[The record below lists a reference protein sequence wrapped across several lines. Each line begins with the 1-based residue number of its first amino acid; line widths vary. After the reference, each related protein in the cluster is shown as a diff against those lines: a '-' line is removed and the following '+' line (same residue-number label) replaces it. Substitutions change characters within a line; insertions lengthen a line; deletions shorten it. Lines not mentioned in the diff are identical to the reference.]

1 MPASLLYGPG
11 MAPRT
16 GILPPSCWA
25 SASDLFTPFRGSSHP
40 SAGMLPESGAVADLP
55 LYSRRGIGLL
65 VSEVCGII
73 CHSTLLDEVT
83 SMLLRFG
90 VANHRSIHD
99 YQELFL
105 TASKRIKREGISIPV
120 PMLQQAAVPVAAIY
134 GPNASGKSNL
144 IDALNEIRRAIVRSH
159 QASGA
164 TDPIPRSPFLLDTKA
179 VKEPTRFD
187 CTFTLSETNYEKAES
202 DHDAAVY
209 EYGFEF
215 KSREFTREWLFR
227 TIRKER
233 LSTQTLFER
242 QTKDGQTSIDFGSR
256 LRGENKTIANLTR
269 PNSLFLSAAA
279 QNNHPQLGPLH
290 AYFASRWKT
299 ILNAGPMLDP
309 MVAESLSNYAH
320 LEQLLPLVRQ
330 ADLGISEIKVE
341 EEETEESQVEFMR
354 EIIGVIS
361 KHVDE
366 SDEDVSSKES
376 LFLEQMRQRKKLSFI
391 HATSGEFPHSFE
403 YGMQS
408 KGTQTL
414 ISFLIPALEALA
426 KGSLLVIDELDT
438 SLHPDLTRAF
448 VSLFGKVET
457 NPSGAQLIFT
467 THDVTLLSSGL
478 LSQDEVWISVKDN
491 DGASHFRPLT
501 DFKLRSRDDIERAY
515 RNGRFGGVPASDEFI
530 G

>member
-1 MPASLLYGPG
+1 
-11 MAPRT
+11 
-16 GILPPSCWA
+16 
-25 SASDLFTPFRGSSHP
+25 
-40 SAGMLPESGAVADLP
+40 
-55 LYSRRGIGLL
+55 
-65 VSEVCGII
+65 
-73 CHSTLLDEVT
+73 
-83 SMLLRFG
+83 MLLRFG
-90 VANHRSIHD
+90 VANHRSIRN

-105 TASKRIKREGISIPV
+105 TASRRIKRQGISIPV
-120 PMLQQAAVPVAAIY
+120 PVLQQAAVPVVAIY

-144 IDALNEIRRAIVRSH
+144 IDALDEIGRAIVRSH
-159 QASGA
+159 QALAA
-164 TDPIPRSPFLLDTKA
+164 TDPIPRIPFLLDSNTA
-179 VKEPTRFD
+179 KEPTRFD
-187 CTFTLSETNYEKAES
+187 CTFTIPETTDEKQNN

-215 KSREFTREWLFR
+215 KSREFTREWLLR
-227 TIRKER
+227 TTRKER
-233 LSTQTLFER
+233 LSTQKLFER
-242 QTKDGQTSIDFGSR
+242 HTKDGQTSIDFGSR

-299 ILNAGPMLDP
+299 IPNAGLMPGPMNDL

-320 LEQLLPLVRQ
+320 LDQLLPLVSQ

-341 EEETEESQVEFMR
+341 EQETEESQVGLLEEVF
-354 EIIGVIS
+354 EVVS
-361 KHVDE
+361 KHVKE
-366 SDEDVSSKES
+366 SDEDVSSRES
-376 LFLEQMRQRKKLSFI
+376 FLDRIRRRKKLSFI
-391 HATSGEFPHSFE
+391 HATSGEFPHSFD

-448 VSLFGKVET
+448 VSLFSKAET

-478 LSQDEVWISVKDN
+478 LSQDEIWISEKDN
-491 DGASHFRPLT
+491 AGVSRFTPLT
-501 DFKLRSRDDIERAY
+501 DFKLRSRDDIEKAY

>member
-1 MPASLLYGPG
+1 
-11 MAPRT
+11 
-16 GILPPSCWA
+16 
-25 SASDLFTPFRGSSHP
+25 
-40 SAGMLPESGAVADLP
+40 
-55 LYSRRGIGLL
+55 
-65 VSEVCGII
+65 
-73 CHSTLLDEVT
+73 
-83 SMLLRFG
+83 MLLRFG
-90 VANHRSIHD
+90 VANHRSIRD

-105 TASKRIKREGISIPV
+105 TASKRIKRQGISIPV
-120 PMLQQAAVPVAAIY
+120 PMLQQAAVPVVAIY

-144 IDALNEIRRAIVRSH
+144 MDALDEIGRTIVRSH

-164 TDPIPRSPFLLDTKA
+164 TDPIPRSPFLLDTKSI
-179 VKEPTRFD
+179 KEPTRFD
-187 CTFTLSETNYEKAES
+187 CTFTIPETNDEKQES

-215 KSREFTREWLFR
+215 KSRKFTREWLLR
-227 TIRKER
+227 TTRKER
-233 LSTQTLFER
+233 LSTQKLFER
-242 QTKDGQTSIDFGSR
+242 QTKDGLTSIDFGSQ

-299 ILNAGPMLDP
+299 ILNAGPMLDL
-309 MVAESLSNYAH
+309 MVAERLSDYAH
-320 LEQLLPLVRQ
+320 LDQLLPLVRQ

-341 EEETEESQVEFMR
+341 EEETEESQADLMR
-354 EIIGVIS
+354 EIFGVVS
-361 KHVDE
+361 KHMNETDE
-366 SDEDVSSKES
+366 ELSSRES
-376 LFLEQMRQRKKLSFI
+376 FLEQMRRHKKLRFI

-448 VSLFGKVET
+448 VSLFGKAET

>member
-1 MPASLLYGPG
+1 
-11 MAPRT
+11 
-16 GILPPSCWA
+16 
-25 SASDLFTPFRGSSHP
+25 
-40 SAGMLPESGAVADLP
+40 
-55 LYSRRGIGLL
+55 
-65 VSEVCGII
+65 
-73 CHSTLLDEVT
+73 
-83 SMLLRFG
+83 MLLRFG
-90 VANHRSIHD
+90 VANHRSIRD

-105 TASKRIKREGISIPV
+105 TASKRIKRQGISIPV
-120 PMLQQAAVPVAAIY
+120 PVLQQAAVPVVAIY

-144 IDALNEIRRAIVRSH
+144 IDALDEIGRAIVRSH
-159 QASGA
+159 QVLGA
-164 TDPIPRSPFLLDTKA
+164 TDPIPRFPFLLDTKTR
-179 VKEPTRFD
+179 KEPTRFD
-187 CTFTLSETNYEKAES
+187 CTFTVPETTDEKQES
-202 DHDAAVY
+202 DHDSEVY

-215 KSREFTREWLFR
+215 KSKEFTREWLFR
-227 TIRKER
+227 TTRKER

-242 QTKDGQTSIDFGSR
+242 KTVDGQTSIDFGSR

-299 ILNAGPMLDP
+299 ILNAGPLMDP
-309 MVAESLSNYAH
+309 MVAERLSNYEH
-320 LEQLLPLVRQ
+320 LDQLLPLVRQ

-341 EEETEESQVEFMR
+341 EEDTEESQVGLMGEVF
-354 EIIGVIS
+354 EVVSKVVS
-361 KHVDE
+361 KHMNG
-366 SDEDVSSKES
+366 SDEDVPSKES
-376 LFLEQMRQRKKLSFI
+376 FLDQVRRHKKLSFI
-391 HATSGEFPHSFE
+391 HATSEDFPHSFE

-426 KGSLLVIDELDT
+426 NGSLLVIDELDT

-448 VSLFGKVET
+448 VSLFGKAET

-478 LSQDEVWISVKDN
+478 LSQDEIWISEKDN
-491 DGASHFRPLT
+491 EGVSRFTPLT
-501 DFKLRSRDDIERAY
+501 DYKLRSRDDTERAY
-515 RNGRFGGVPASDEFI
+515 RSGRLGGVPVSDEFI

>member
-1 MPASLLYGPG
+1 
-11 MAPRT
+11 
-16 GILPPSCWA
+16 
-25 SASDLFTPFRGSSHP
+25 
-40 SAGMLPESGAVADLP
+40 
-55 LYSRRGIGLL
+55 
-65 VSEVCGII
+65 
-73 CHSTLLDEVT
+73 
-83 SMLLRFG
+83 MLLRFG
-90 VANHRSIHD
+90 VANHRSIRD

-105 TASKRIKREGISIPV
+105 TASKRIKRQGISIPV
-120 PMLQQAAVPVAAIY
+120 PMLQQAAVPVVAIY

-144 IDALNEIRRAIVRSH
+144 IDALDDIGRAIVRSH
-159 QASGA
+159 QALGA
-164 TDPIPRSPFLLDTKA
+164 TDPIPRIPFLLDRKG

-187 CTFTLSETNYEKAES
+187 CTFTISETADEKQES
-202 DHDAAVY
+202 HCDAAVY

-215 KSREFTREWLFR
+215 KSREFTREWLLR
-227 TIRKER
+227 TTRKER

-242 QTKDGQTSIDFGSR
+242 QTIDGQTSIDFGSR

-299 ILNAGPMLDP
+299 ILNAGPMMDP

-320 LEQLLPLVRQ
+320 LDQLLPLVRQ

-341 EEETEESQVEFMR
+341 EEETEESQVELMR
-354 EIIGVIS
+354 EFVGVVS
-361 KHVDE
+361 KHVNE
-366 SDEDVSSKES
+366 SDADVSSKES
-376 LFLEQMRQRKKLSFI
+376 FLDQIRGRKKISFI
-391 HATSGEFPHSFE
+391 HATSGEFPHSFD
-403 YGMQS
+403 YGMES

-438 SLHPDLTRAF
+438 SLHPDLNRAF
-448 VSLFGKVET
+448 VSLFGKAET

-501 DFKLRSRDDIERAY
+501 DFKLRSRDDIEKAY

>member
-1 MPASLLYGPG
+1 
-11 MAPRT
+11 
-16 GILPPSCWA
+16 
-25 SASDLFTPFRGSSHP
+25 
-40 SAGMLPESGAVADLP
+40 
-55 LYSRRGIGLL
+55 
-65 VSEVCGII
+65 
-73 CHSTLLDEVT
+73 
-83 SMLLRFG
+83 MLLRFG
-90 VANHRSIHD
+90 VANHRSIRD

-120 PMLQQAAVPVAAIY
+120 PMLQQEAVPVVAIY

-144 IDALNEIRRAIVRSH
+144 MDALDEIGRAIVRSH

-187 CTFTLSETNYEKAES
+187 CTFTVPETTDEKQKS
-202 DHDAAVY
+202 SHDAAVY

-215 KSREFTREWLFR
+215 NSREFTREWLFR
-227 TIRKER
+227 TTRKER

-242 QTKDGQTSIDFGSR
+242 QTIDGQTSIDFGSR

-299 ILNAGPMLDP
+299 ILNGGPMLVP
-309 MVAESLSNYAH
+309 MVAESLSDYAH

-341 EEETEESQVEFMR
+341 EEEAEESQVDFMR
-354 EIIGVIS
+354 DIVGVFS
-361 KHVDE
+361 KHANE
-366 SDEDVSSKES
+366 SGEDFSPKES
-376 LFLEQMRQRKKLSFI
+376 LLDLMRRRKKLSFI

-426 KGSLLVIDELDT
+426 QGSLLVIDELDT
-438 SLHPDLTRAF
+438 SLHPNLTRAF
-448 VSLFGKVET
+448 VSLFGKAET

-478 LSQDEVWISVKDN
+478 LSQDEVWISEKDN
-491 DGASHFRPLT
+491 EGASHFTPLT

>member
-1 MPASLLYGPG
+1 
-11 MAPRT
+11 
-16 GILPPSCWA
+16 
-25 SASDLFTPFRGSSHP
+25 
-40 SAGMLPESGAVADLP
+40 
-55 LYSRRGIGLL
+55 
-65 VSEVCGII
+65 
-73 CHSTLLDEVT
+73 
-83 SMLLRFG
+83 MLLRFG
-90 VANHRSIHD
+90 VANHRSIRD

-105 TASKRIKREGISIPV
+105 TASKRIKRQGISIPV
-120 PMLQQAAVPVAAIY
+120 PMLRQAAVPVVAIY

-144 IDALNEIRRAIVRSH
+144 IDALDEIGRAIVRSH
-159 QASGA
+159 QAPGA
-164 TDPIPRSPFLLDTKA
+164 TDPIPRFPFRLDSKA

-187 CTFTLSETNYEKAES
+187 CTFTISETNCEEQKS

-215 KSREFTREWLFR
+215 RSREFTREWLFR
-227 TIRKER
+227 TTRKER
-233 LSTQTLFER
+233 LSTQMLFER

-279 QNNHPQLGPLH
+279 QNNHSQLGPLH

-299 ILNAGPMLDP
+299 ILNAGPMNDGI
-309 MVAESLSNYAH
+309 VAESLSNYAH

-341 EEETEESQVEFMR
+341 EEETEESQVELMR
-354 EIIGVIS
+354 EIFGVAS
-361 KHVDE
+361 KHMNE
-366 SDEDVSSKES
+366 SDEDVPSKES
-376 LFLEQMRQRKKLSFI
+376 LVDQMRRYKKLSFI

-403 YGMQS
+403 YSMQS
-408 KGTQTL
+408 RGTQTL

-426 KGSLLVIDELDT
+426 KGSLLIIDELDT

-448 VSLFGKVET
+448 VSLFGKAKT

-478 LSQDEVWISVKDN
+478 LSQDAVWISEKDN
-491 DGASHFRPLT
+491 EGASHFRPLT

>member
-1 MPASLLYGPG
+1 
-11 MAPRT
+11 
-16 GILPPSCWA
+16 
-25 SASDLFTPFRGSSHP
+25 
-40 SAGMLPESGAVADLP
+40 
-55 LYSRRGIGLL
+55 
-65 VSEVCGII
+65 
-73 CHSTLLDEVT
+73 
-83 SMLLRFG
+83 MLLRFG
-90 VANHRSIHD
+90 VANHRSIRD

-105 TASKRIKREGISIPV
+105 TASKRIKRHGISIPV
-120 PMLQQAAVPVAAIY
+120 PLLRQAAVPVVAIY

-144 IDALNEIRRAIVRSH
+144 IDALDEIGRAIVRSH
-159 QASGA
+159 QAPGA
-164 TDPIPRSPFLLDTKA
+164 TDPIPRFPFRLDSKA

-187 CTFTLSETNYEKAES
+187 CTFTISETNCEEQES

-215 KSREFTREWLFR
+215 KSREFTREWLLR
-227 TIRKER
+227 TTRKER
-233 LSTQTLFER
+233 LSTQMLFER

-279 QNNHPQLGPLH
+279 QNNHSQLGPLH

-299 ILNAGPMLDP
+299 ILNAGPMNDP

-341 EEETEESQVEFMR
+341 EEETEETQVEFMR
-354 EIIGVIS
+354 ELVGVVS
-361 KHVDE
+361 KHMNE
-366 SDEDVSSKES
+366 SDEDVPSKES
-376 LFLEQMRQRKKLSFI
+376 LIDQVRRYKKLSFI
-391 HATSGEFPHSFE
+391 HATSEELPHSFE
-403 YGMQS
+403 YNMES

-426 KGSLLVIDELDT
+426 KGSLLIIDELDT

-448 VSLFGKVET
+448 VSLFGKAKT
-457 NPSGAQLIFT
+457 NPNGAQLIFT
-467 THDVTLLSSGL
+467 THDVTLLSSRL
-478 LSQDEVWISVKDN
+478 LSQDEVWISEKDN
-491 DGASHFRPLT
+491 EGASHFRPLT

>member
-1 MPASLLYGPG
+1 
-11 MAPRT
+11 
-16 GILPPSCWA
+16 
-25 SASDLFTPFRGSSHP
+25 
-40 SAGMLPESGAVADLP
+40 
-55 LYSRRGIGLL
+55 
-65 VSEVCGII
+65 
-73 CHSTLLDEVT
+73 
-83 SMLLRFG
+83 MLLRFG
-90 VANHRSIHD
+90 VANHRSIRD

-105 TASKRIKREGISIPV
+105 TASKRIKRQGISIPV
-120 PMLQQAAVPVAAIY
+120 PVLQQAAVPVVAIY

-144 IDALNEIRRAIVRSH
+144 MDALDEIGRAVVRSH
-159 QASGA
+159 QSLGA
-164 TDPIPRSPFLLDTKA
+164 TDPIPRFPFLLDGKA
-179 VKEPTRFD
+179 PKEPTRFD
-187 CTFTLSETNYEKAES
+187 CTFTISETNDEKEKS

-215 KSREFTREWLFR
+215 KSREFTREWLLR
-227 TIRKER
+227 TTRKER

-299 ILNAGPMLDP
+299 ILNAGPMMDP
-309 MVAESLSNYAH
+309 MVAERLSNYEH
-320 LEQLLPLVRQ
+320 LGQLLPLVRQ

-354 EIIGVIS
+354 DIVGVFS
-361 KHVDE
+361 KHANE
-366 SDEDVSSKES
+366 SGEDFSPKES
-376 LFLEQMRQRKKLSFI
+376 LLDLMRRRKKLSFI

-448 VSLFGKVET
+448 VSLFGKAET

>member
-1 MPASLLYGPG
+1 
-11 MAPRT
+11 
-16 GILPPSCWA
+16 
-25 SASDLFTPFRGSSHP
+25 
-40 SAGMLPESGAVADLP
+40 
-55 LYSRRGIGLL
+55 
-65 VSEVCGII
+65 
-73 CHSTLLDEVT
+73 
-83 SMLLRFG
+83 MLLRFG
-90 VANHRSIHD
+90 VANHRSIRD

-105 TASKRIKREGISIPV
+105 TASKRIKRQGISIPV
-120 PMLQQAAVPVAAIY
+120 PVLQQAAVPVVAIY

-144 IDALNEIRRAIVRSH
+144 MDALDKIGRTIVRSH
-159 QASGA
+159 QAAGA
-164 TDPIPRSPFLLDTKA
+164 TDPISRFPFLLDNRT

-187 CTFTLSETNYEKAES
+187 CTFTIPETNDETQES

-215 KSREFTREWLFR
+215 KSREFTREWLLR
-227 TIRKER
+227 TTRKER

-242 QTKDGQTSIDFGSR
+242 QTTGGETSIDFGSR
-256 LRGENKTIANLTR
+256 LKGENKTIANLTR

-290 AYFASRWKT
+290 AYFESRWKT
-299 ILNAGPMLDP
+299 ILNARPMNDLR
-309 MVAESLSNYAH
+309 VAESLSDYGH
-320 LEQLLPLVRQ
+320 LDQLLPLVRQ

-341 EEETEESQVEFMR
+341 EEETEESQVELMR
-354 EIIGVIS
+354 EILGVVS
-361 KHVDE
+361 KHANE
-366 SDEDVSSKES
+366 SGEDVSSEES
-376 LFLEQMRQRKKLSFI
+376 FLDRIRRLKKLSFI

-448 VSLFGKVET
+448 VSLFGKAET
-457 NPSGAQLIFT
+457 NPNGAQLIFT

-478 LSQDEVWISVKDN
+478 LSQDEVWISEKDHE
-491 DGASHFRPLT
+491 GASRFTPLT
-501 DFKLRSRDDIERAY
+501 DYKLRSRDDIERAY
-515 RNGRFGGVPASDEFI
+515 RSGRLGGVPASDEFL

>member
-1 MPASLLYGPG
+1 
-11 MAPRT
+11 
-16 GILPPSCWA
+16 
-25 SASDLFTPFRGSSHP
+25 
-40 SAGMLPESGAVADLP
+40 
-55 LYSRRGIGLL
+55 
-65 VSEVCGII
+65 
-73 CHSTLLDEVT
+73 
-83 SMLLRFG
+83 MLLRFG
-90 VANHRSIHD
+90 VANHRSIRD

-105 TASKRIKREGISIPV
+105 TASKRIKRQGISIPV
-120 PMLQQAAVPVAAIY
+120 PMLQQAAVPVVAIY

-144 IDALNEIRRAIVRSH
+144 MDALDEIGRSIVRSH

-164 TDPIPRSPFLLDTKA
+164 TDPIPRSPFLLDSKA
-179 VKEPTRFD
+179 IKEPTRFD
-187 CTFTLSETNYEKAES
+187 CTFTIPETNDEKQES
-202 DHDAAVY
+202 DHDAAAVY

-215 KSREFTREWLFR
+215 KSREFTREWLLR
-227 TIRKER
+227 TTRKER
-233 LSTQTLFER
+233 LSTQKLFER
-242 QTKDGQTSIDFGSR
+242 QTKDGLTSIDFGSQ

-299 ILNAGPMLDP
+299 ILNAGPMLDL
-309 MVAESLSNYAH
+309 MVAERLSNYAH
-320 LEQLLPLVRQ
+320 LDQLLPLVRQ

-341 EEETEESQVEFMR
+341 EEETEESQADLMR
-354 EIIGVIS
+354 EIFGVVS
-361 KHVDE
+361 NVVAKHMNETDE
-366 SDEDVSSKES
+366 ELSSRES
-376 LFLEQMRQRKKLSFI
+376 FLEQMRRHKKLRFI

-448 VSLFGKVET
+448 VSLFGKAET
-457 NPSGAQLIFT
+457 NPGGAQLIFT
-467 THDVTLLSSGL
+467 THNVTLLSSGL

>member
-1 MPASLLYGPG
+1 
-11 MAPRT
+11 
-16 GILPPSCWA
+16 
-25 SASDLFTPFRGSSHP
+25 
-40 SAGMLPESGAVADLP
+40 
-55 LYSRRGIGLL
+55 
-65 VSEVCGII
+65 
-73 CHSTLLDEVT
+73 
-83 SMLLRFG
+83 MLLRFG
-90 VANHRSIHD
+90 VANHRSIRD

-105 TASKRIKREGISIPV
+105 TASRRIKRQGISIPV
-120 PMLQQAAVPVAAIY
+120 PMLRQEAVPVVAIY

-144 IDALNEIRRAIVRSH
+144 VDALDEIGRAIVRSH
-159 QASGA
+159 QAPGA
-164 TDPIPRSPFLLDTKA
+164 TDPIPRIPFLLDSKTA
-179 VKEPTRFD
+179 KEPTRFD
-187 CTFTLSETNYEKAES
+187 CTFTIPETNDVKQNS

-215 KSREFTREWLFR
+215 KSREFTREWLLR
-227 TIRKER
+227 TTRKER
-233 LSTQTLFER
+233 LSTQKLFER

-269 PNSLFLSAAA
+269 SNSLFLSAAA

-290 AYFASRWKT
+290 AYFASGWKT
-299 ILNAGPMLDP
+299 ILNAGPMPGPMNDL

-320 LEQLLPLVRQ
+320 LDQLLPLVRQ

-341 EEETEESQVEFMR
+341 EQETEESHVELMRQVFGAVEK
-354 EIIGVIS
+354 VVS
-361 KHVDE
+361 KHMTE
-366 SDEDVSSKES
+366 SDEDVPSRES
-376 LFLEQMRQRKKLSFI
+376 FLDQMRRHKKLSFI
-391 HATSGEFPHSFE
+391 HATSGEFPHSFD

-448 VSLFGKVET
+448 VSLFCKAET
-457 NPSGAQLIFT
+457 NPHGAQLIFT

-478 LSQDEVWISVKDN
+478 LSQDEIWISAKDN
-491 DGASHFRPLT
+491 AGASHFRPLT
-501 DFKLRSRDDIERAY
+501 DYKLRSRDDIERAY

-530 G
+530 S